1 MVDSGNSYGERVS
14 RLVGWGHWFA
24 FFNIVASMLIGTRY
38 ITQSPWPETLLG
50 QFYLAISWVGHFGFL
65 VFALYLL
72 VLFPLTFVLPSRKLF
87 RLVAV
92 IFATVGQ
99 TILLIDTQAYQSI
112 NLHLTPVVWELLFSD
127 DKSVLSSDLQHL
139 FVVMPFIFLIQL
151 ALSEWVWRK
160 QRKLS
165 HKHVGRPLAILF
177 FLSFMTSH
185 LVYIWADAYFYN
197 PITSQRANFP
207 LSYPMTAK
215 SFMEKHGLL
224 DREEY
229 LKRLAENQGNVE
241 LVNYPLEKL
250 EFNRRVNKLNV
261 LMISVNNLRAD
272 ALNEQE
278 MPNLYGFAQENQNF
292 RNHYSSSNDT
302 YGAFGLFYGLP
313 TSYASSIQAQGSSP
327 VMLDVLKE
335 QGYSFGL
342 FSGNGFE
349 DDLYS
354 EIIFRNLNLAEKLD
368 GQQTH
373 TDKQSISD
381 WNTWLVENAQQP
393 WFSYIEVTAVDNF
406 ESIPSNTD
414 EEMPAS
420 ERFKKAYEFAVKS
433 ADNTVASI
441 INELKETHL
450 LTNTVVIITS
460 NHGSEFNETNTNS
473 WGANSNYSRYQL
485 QVPMVIHWPGR
496 LAGDFT
502 HSTSHLDLSVTLLQ
516 DMLGVSSNPYDY
528 SSGRNLF
535 DESRR
540 RWILAGDSREL
551 ALITNTQTTVIDKF
565 GNYKLYDKDYK
576 RLRDDS
582 PKMPVLMQGLTELQ
596 RFYTKS
602 N

>member
-50 QFYLAISWVGHFGFL
+50 QFYLAVSWVGHFGFL

-87 RLVAV
+87 RLMAV
-92 IFATVGQ
+92 IFATIGQ

-177 FLSFMTSH
+177 FLSFITSH

-278 MPNLYGFAQENQNF
+278 MPNLYEFAQENQNF

-354 EIIFRNLNLAEKLD
+354 EIIFRNLNLAEQLD
-368 GQQTH
+368 SRQAN
-373 TDKQSISD
+373 TDKQAISD
-381 WNTWLVENAQQP
+381 WNTWLVENAKQP

-406 ESIPSNTD
+406 ESIPSNAD

-450 LTNTVVIITS
+450 LTNTVVIVTS

-496 LAGDFT
+496 LAGDFA

-540 RWILAGDSREL
+540 RWILAGDTREL
-551 ALITNTQTTVIDKF
+551 ALITDAQTTVIDKF

>member
-38 ITQSPWPETLLG
+38 IVQSPWPETLLG

-99 TILLIDTQAYQSI
+99 TVLLVDTQAYQSI
-112 NLHLTPVVWELLFSD
+112 NLHLNPVVWELLFSE
-127 DKSVLSSDLQHL
+127 DKSALSADLQHL
-139 FVVMPFIFLIQL
+139 FVVMPFIFLVQL

-229 LKRLAENQGNVE
+229 LKRLAENQGNAE
-241 LVNYPLEKL
+241 LVNYPLEQL

-272 ALNEQE
+272 ALNQEE
-278 MPNLYGFAQENQNF
+278 MPNLYEFAQSNQNF

-313 TSYASSIQAQGSSP
+313 SSYASSIQAQGAAP
-327 VMLDVLKE
+327 VLLDVLKG

-354 EIIFRNLNLAEKLD
+354 EIIFRGLNLANDLD
-368 GQQTH
+368 GTQAH
-373 TDKQSISD
+373 SDKQSISD
-381 WNTWLVENAQQP
+381 WNTWLLKNAKQP

-433 ADNTVASI
+433 ADNTVAGI

-450 LTNTVVIITS
+450 LTNTIVIITS

-496 LAGDFT
+496 LAGDFS

-540 RWILAGDSREL
+540 RWILAGDTREL
-551 ALITNTQTTVIDKF
+551 ALITDAQTTVIDKF
-565 GNYKLYDKDYK
+565 GNYKLYNKDYK
-576 RLRDDS
+576 RLRDEA

-596 RFYTKS
+596 RFYSKS

>member
-38 ITQSPWPETLLG
+38 IVQSPWPETLLG
-50 QFYLAISWVGHFGFL
+50 QCYLAISWVGHFGFL

-99 TILLIDTQAYQSI
+99 TILLVDTQAYQSI
-112 NLHLTPVVWELLFSD
+112 NLHLNPVVWELLFSD
-127 DKSVLSSDLQHL
+127 DKSALGADLQHL

-151 ALSEWVWRK
+151 ALSEWVWRQ

-165 HKHVGRPLAILF
+165 HKHIGRPIAFLF
-177 FLSFMTSH
+177 FLSFIASH
-185 LVYIWADAYFYN
+185 LIYIWADAYFYN
-197 PITSQRANFP
+197 PITNQRANFP

-215 SFMEKHGLL
+215 SFMERHGLL

-229 LKRLAENQGNVE
+229 LKRLAENHGNAE

-250 EFNRRVNKLNV
+250 EFSRRVNKLNV
-261 LMISVNNLRAD
+261 LMISVNNLRGD
-272 ALNEQE
+272 ALNQKE
-278 MPNLYGFAQENQNF
+278 MPNLYDFAQNSQNF

-313 TSYASSIQAQGSSP
+313 TSYASSIQAQGTSP
-327 VMLDVLKE
+327 VILDVLKD

-354 EIIFRNLNLAEKLD
+354 EIIFKNQNLSEQPGDK
-368 GQQTH
+368 QTP
-373 TDKQSISD
+373 TDSQSISD
-381 WNTWLVENAQQP
+381 WKTWLVNNAQQP

-406 ESIPSNTD
+406 ESVHSNTS
-414 EEMPAS
+414 EEVPAS
-420 ERFKKAYEFAVKS
+420 ERFKKAYEHAVNS
-433 ADNTVASI
+433 ADKTIAGI
-441 INELKETHL
+441 ISELKETNL
-450 LTNTVVIITS
+450 LTNTIVIITS

-473 WGANSNYSRYQL
+473 WGASSNYSRYQL

-502 HSTSHLDLSVTLLQ
+502 HNTSHLDLSVTLLQ
-516 DMLGVSSNPYDY
+516 DMLGVSSNPSDY

-540 RWILAGDSREL
+540 RWILSGDTREL
-551 ALITNTQTTVIDKF
+551 ALITGTQTTVIDKF

-576 RLRDDS
+576 RLRDET

-596 RFYTKS
+596 RFYS
-602 N
+602 RND